1 VLALRLRVKRH
12 NQEPFPHYLTA
23 KVGIVQV
30 VSVSSL
36 KGGVGKTTVTLGL
49 ASAAFAKGLRTLVID
64 MDPQSDVSAALASR
78 SSHGYSIDS
87 VLNNTSS
94 SVVRQAVVP
103 SSWSGPSDVPVHIM
117 MGSPSVSA
125 HDKPTPTK
133 QDLWKLEEALATI
146 ESQYDLVLIDC
157 PPSFNGLT
165 QTAWTAADSVVI
177 IAEPGLFSVT
187 AVHRTLL
194 ALQAMRMKMSPRLR
208 TAGVII
214 NRYRADSP
222 EHVFRLEE
230 MKQLFGD
237 HILEPIIDE
246 TLTLQQSTG
255 AAIPIHRWPGET
267 AQSIARYFERLL
279 VKVLIEERV

>member
-1 VLALRLRVKRH
+1 M
-12 NQEPFPHYLTA
+12 
-23 KVGIVQV
+23 QV

-78 SSHGYSIDS
+78 SSHGYSIDT
-87 VLNNTSS
+87 VLKNSS
-94 SVVRQAVVP
+94 NAVVRQAVVP
-103 SSWSGPSDVPVHIM
+103 SSWSGPDDVPVHIM
-117 MGSPSVSA
+117 MGSPAVSS

-194 ALQAMRMKMSPRLR
+194 ALQAMRLKMSPRLR

-214 NRYRADSP
+214 NRFRRDSP
-222 EHVFRLEE
+222 EHVFRLDE

-237 HILEPIIDE
+237 HILEPILDE

-267 AQSIARYFERLL
+267 AQVIARYFDRLL
-279 VKVLIEERV
+279 LKVLMDSRT

>member
-1 VLALRLRVKRH
+1 
-12 NQEPFPHYLTA
+12 LTA
-23 KVGIVQV
+23 KVDFVQV

-78 SSHGYSIDS
+78 SSHGFSIDS

-103 SSWSGPSDVPVHIM
+103 SSWTGPADVPVHIM
-117 MGSPSVSA
+117 MGSPAVSA

-194 ALQAMRMKMSPRLR
+194 ALQAMRLKMSPRLR

-214 NRYRADSP
+214 NRFRPDSP
-222 EHVFRLEE
+222 EHLFRLDE

-237 HILEPIIDE
+237 HILEPILDE

-255 AAIPIHRWPGET
+255 AAVPIHRWPGES
-267 AQSIARYFERLL
+267 AQTIARYFDRLL
-279 VKVLIEERV
+279 VKVLVEERF

>member
-1 VLALRLRVKRH
+1 
-12 NQEPFPHYLTA
+12 LTA
-23 KVGIVQV
+23 RVVLVQV
-30 VSVSSL
+30 ICVSSL

-64 MDPQSDVSAALASR
+64 MDPQSDVSSALASR

-87 VLNNTSS
+87 VLTNSS
-94 SVVRQAVVP
+94 ASVVRQAVVP
-103 SSWSGPSDVPVHIM
+103 SSWSGPDDVPVHIL
-117 MGSPSVSA
+117 MGSPSVSS
-125 HDKPTPTK
+125 HDKPAPTK

-194 ALQAMRMKMSPRLR
+194 ALHAMRLKMSPRLR

-214 NRYRADSP
+214 NRYRPDSP
-222 EHVFRLEE
+222 EHTFRLAE

-237 HILEPIIDE
+237 HILEPVLDE

-255 AAIPIHRWPGET
+255 AAVPIHRWPGEQ
-267 AQSIARYFERLL
+267 AQTVAHYFDRLL
-279 VKVLIEERV
+279 VKVLVGPESVRA

>member
-1 VLALRLRVKRH
+1 M
-12 NQEPFPHYLTA
+12 
-23 KVGIVQV
+23 QV

-49 ASAAFAKGLRTLVID
+49 ASAAFAKGMRTLVID
-64 MDPQSDVSAALASR
+64 MDPQSDVSSALASR

-87 VLNNTSS
+87 VLTNSTS
-94 SVVRQAVVP
+94 SVVKQAIVP
-103 SSWSGPSDVPVHIM
+103 SSWSGPGDVPVHVL
-117 MGSPSVSA
+117 MGSPAVFS

-146 ESQYDLVLIDC
+146 ETQYDLVLIDC

-194 ALQAMRMKMSPRLR
+194 ALHAMRLKMSPRLR

-214 NRYRADSP
+214 NRFRSDSP
-222 EHVFRLEE
+222 EHNFRLEE

-237 HILEPIIDE
+237 HILDPMLDE
-246 TLTLQQSTG
+246 TITLQQSTG
-255 AAIPIHRWPGET
+255 AAVPIHRWPGEQ
-267 AQSIARYFERLL
+267 AQTIARYFDRLL
-279 VKVLIEERV
+279 LKVLVDGVA

>member
-1 VLALRLRVKRH
+1 M
-12 NQEPFPHYLTA
+12 TA
-23 KVGIVQV
+23 KVEIVQV
-30 VSVSSL
+30 ICVSSL

-64 MDPQSDVSAALASR
+64 MDPQSDVSSALASR

-87 VLNNTSS
+87 VLTNSS
-94 SVVRQAVVP
+94 GSVVRQAVVP
-103 SSWSGPSDVPVHIM
+103 SSWSGPDDVPVHIL
-117 MGSPSVSA
+117 MGSPLVSS

-194 ALQAMRMKMSPRLR
+194 ALHAMRLKMSPRLR

-214 NRYRADSP
+214 NRFRPDSS
-222 EHVFRLEE
+222 EHTFRLAE

-237 HILEPIIDE
+237 HILEPILDE
-246 TLTLQQSTG
+246 TLILHQSTG
-255 AAIPIHRWPGET
+255 AAVPIHRWPGEQ
-267 AQSIARYFERLL
+267 AQTISRYFDRLL
-279 VKVLIEERV
+279 VKVLVGPENVRG